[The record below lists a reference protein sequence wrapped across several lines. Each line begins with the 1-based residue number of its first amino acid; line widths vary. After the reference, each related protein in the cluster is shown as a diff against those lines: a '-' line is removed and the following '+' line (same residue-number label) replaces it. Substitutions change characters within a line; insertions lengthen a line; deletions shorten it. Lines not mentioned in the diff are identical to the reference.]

1 MAFSYKSNKSG
12 TTYYLHSKTTAT
24 RGGERTLYF
33 FAKEQKEGVLDALP
47 EGYDVTESAATGL
60 PLLKRKDKK

>member
-1 MAFSYKSNKSG
+1 MAYSYNSKKSG
-12 TTYYLHSKTTAT
+12 TVYYLHSKTTAT

-33 FAKEQKEGVLDALP
+33 FAKEQKEGVLDNLP

-60 PLLKRKDKK
+60 PLLKRKDKQ

>member
-1 MAFSYKSNKSG
+1 MAAFSHKSQKSG

-33 FAKEQKEGVLDALP
+33 FAKEQKEGFLEALP
-47 EGYDVTESAATGL
+47 EGYTVVESAATGL
-60 PLLKRKDKK
+60 PLLKRKDK